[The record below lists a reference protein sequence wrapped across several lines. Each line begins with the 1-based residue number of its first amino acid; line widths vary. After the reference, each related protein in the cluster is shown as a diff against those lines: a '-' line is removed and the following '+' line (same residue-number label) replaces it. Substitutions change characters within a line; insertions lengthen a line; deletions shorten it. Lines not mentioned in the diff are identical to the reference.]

1 MKKSFTSVGTNK
13 SDEKPDYKKTIL
25 DDISKLTT
33 IPFRVNEEVLKRQ
46 TFLLKEDTIEKI
58 KDIVYTE
65 KMAGNLLFTQKE
77 LIEQAL
83 EVYLVNKN
91 ITKRPAEFIEKRGRK
106 N

>member
-13 SDEKPDYKKTIL
+13 FDEKPDYKKTIL
-25 DDISKLTT
+25 DDISKPTAPH
-33 IPFRVNEEVLKRQ
+33 ISGNEDVLKRQ
-46 TFLLKEDTIEKI
+46 TFLLKEDTIETI

-83 EVYLVNKN
+83 EVYLINKN
-91 ITKRPAEFIEKRGRK
+91 ITKRPAEFVEKRGRK
-106 N
+106 S